1 MESSLNSYAE
11 IFLKG
16 KIVKIP
22 SISVDGRT
30 IIVAGKW
37 FREARIHDEDWLPG
51 EAVRDPAHFLRIIK
65 NSQLNPDWFTF
76 AQKFTDPKPRFSY
89 PLEWDNIAAIPITSF
104 NEWWERRVSHDLR
117 KDVRRAE
124 KRGIII
130 RPFELTDK
138 LAGGIKEIYDETP
151 IRQGRRFWHYGK
163 NLESV
168 KRENSSFLDR
178 SEFIGAFLGDEL
190 VGFIKI
196 VFTDDIARMMQIIAK
211 EQHQDKR
218 PMNALIAKAVEVAEA
233 RKCSYLTYGK
243 YTYDNKKNSSV
254 VQFKRRNGFEEIHF
268 PRYYIPMSTRGG
280 VAIKAGLHLGVKRF
294 IPESVMGFLLE
305 MRSKARHWRDSSNV
319 NDNR

>member
-1 MESSLNSYAE
+1 MMANSCIEIYQKGRPVRVPSL
-11 IFLKG
+11 
-16 KIVKIP
+16 
-22 SISVDGRT
+22 SVDGRM
-30 IIVAGKW
+30 IIVGGKW
-37 FREARIHDEDWLPG
+37 FKEARIHDEDWLSG
-51 EAVRDPAHFLRIIK
+51 EAVQDPARFVRSIHDSR
-65 NSQLNPDWFTF
+65 LNPDWFTF

-89 PLEWDNIAAIPITSF
+89 PFEWDNIAAISITSF

-117 KDVRRAE
+117 KDVKRAE
-124 KRGIII
+124 KRGIVV
-130 RPFELTDK
+130 RPFELNDE
-138 LAGGIKEIYDETP
+138 AAAGIKAIYDETP

-163 NLESV
+163 SPELV

-178 SEFIGAFLGDEL
+178 SEFIGAFLADEL

-218 PMNALIAKAVEVAEA
+218 PMNALIAKAVEVAET

-254 VQFKRRNGFEEIHF
+254 VQFKRRNGFEEILF
-268 PRYYIPMSTRGG
+268 PRYYVPMNLRGA
-280 VAIKAGLHLGVKRF
+280 VAIKAGLHLGMKRF
-294 IPESVMGFLLE
+294 IPESALNFLLE
-305 MRSKARHWRDSSNV
+305 LRSKARRWKDNSNV